1 MESLPNHNSNPTIDL
16 SSYLN
21 APTNTVDR
29 PDFDAEPIDQTNPED
44 FRDDDPESD
53 GMDDAEPEK
62 SFKDYLEEAGL
73 FINLFDS
80 LQSGVLKPIY
90 RSKYQEP
97 DDADLIRRYKEET
110 RQIKAGTLLEENRT
124 VGTDPFLDAVQ
135 RVADCNDAVKTLPF
149 TAREKTKLKEP
160 LAKVLEKYSSVSIS
174 PEMALLL
181 AVLMIMAPRIIQVL
195 PESWGDKFSSIATLG
210 LFKNAKTE

>member
-1 MESLPNHNSNPTIDL
+1 MESFNPNNNPTIDL

-21 APTNTVDR
+21 APTSTVQK
-29 PDFDAEPIDQTNPED
+29 PDFDAEPIDQTNPDD
-44 FRDDDPESD
+44 FKPDDDTDD
-53 GMDDAEPEK
+53 GLEDAEPEK
-62 SFKDYLEEAGL
+62 SFQDYVEDAGL

-80 LQSGVLKPIY
+80 LQTGVLTPVY

-97 DDADLIRRYKEET
+97 DDIELIRRYKEET
-110 RQIKAGTLLEENRT
+110 KQIKAGTLLEENRT
-124 VGTDPFLDAVQ
+124 VQTDPFLDAVN
-135 RVADCNDAVKTLPF
+135 RVTDCKEAIKAIPF
-149 TAREKTKLKEP
+149 TPREKTKLKEP

-195 PESWGDKFSSIATLG
+195 PDSWGDKLSSIATLG
-210 LFKNAKTE
+210 LLKNAKAE